1 MFKNYIK
8 IALRGMTR
16 SKLFTAINLIG
27 LAVSMSVGLLI
38 ITFVSDLISYD
49 NFHENKDNIYRI
61 VTSDQKAN
69 EPLIKMASSSVKT
82 GLSIRESFTGVED
95 ATMLCLGFNGVA
107 EIGDSQ
113 LPIKAFWADNSFFNV
128 FTYPLVAGNSETA
141 LKEPYSLVLPEK
153 SAKKLFGSSDV
164 VGRIVKFG
172 EDNYTVTAVMKDVPK
187 LSYLDFEALVSF
199 STTALQNANADNGF
213 FDWDNIYGSYSYVLL
228 PSGHNVENLQANL
241 DQFAQAENA
250 KLRDREITLSLQP
263 LMKISIGDSMANE
276 VGPTLNSLAIW
287 ILIALALIVIFSA
300 CFNYT
305 NLSIARALKR
315 SREVGIRKVI
325 GAKKKQ
331 VIFQFV
337 IESVVISLGALLLSF
352 LLFLFLREQFISLH
366 NFVDQL
372 ALMEVTP
379 KLIVSFV
386 LLAIIIGII
395 AGIFPALFFS
405 KIQAL
410 EVLKGSSNLKLFKRV
425 NLRKTLIVVQFV
437 FSLIFITITVVGY
450 TQYKNFITFDL
461 GFQTENIV
469 NIDLQGN
476 NGDLLTEKLSKIPA
490 ISELSKSKIVTSLG
504 RINTALLKYKNPN
517 DSTFVLENTVDENYL
532 SLHGHEFLA
541 GSNFIETNS
550 NEVIVNEKLLE
561 RFNISESDP
570 YGAIGEMVV
579 VDGKELIIRG
589 VLKDFHYERVESE
602 IKPTILRY
610 SSSPNGYIN
619 AKISAHNWPETQAQ
633 IESVWKE
640 IDQAHPIDA
649 LLYTD
654 RVEKAFSALAMI
666 VKIIGFLAFLA
677 ICISSL
683 GLLGMVVF
691 TTETRLKEIGIRKVL
706 GAAGGNLVFLLG
718 KHFFILLLLSASIAL
733 PATYLLFEKIILT
746 NFAYHESVGLS
757 ELFIGFLFILLVA
770 ALIIGS
776 QTLKAANT
784 NPAKILRNE

>member
-372 ALMEVTP
+372 VLMEVTP

-386 LLAIIIGII
+386 LLGITIGII

-461 GFQTENIV
+461 GFKTENIV

>member
-1 MFKNYIK
+1 M
-8 IALRGMTR
+8 
-16 SKLFTAINLIG
+16 
-27 LAVSMSVGLLI
+27 
-38 ITFVSDLISYD
+38 
-49 NFHENKDNIYRI
+49 
-61 VTSDQKAN
+61 
-69 EPLIKMASSSVKT
+69 
-82 GLSIRESFTGVED
+82 
-95 ATMLCLGFNGVA
+95 
-107 EIGDSQ
+107 
-113 LPIKAFWADNSFFNV
+113 
-128 FTYPLVAGNSETA
+128 
-141 LKEPYSLVLPEK
+141 
-153 SAKKLFGSSDV
+153 
-164 VGRIVKFG
+164 
-172 EDNYTVTAVMKDVPK
+172 
-187 LSYLDFEALVSF
+187 
-199 STTALQNANADNGF
+199 
-213 FDWDNIYGSYSYVLL
+213 
-228 PSGHNVENLQANL
+228 
-241 DQFAQAENA
+241 
-250 KLRDREITLSLQP
+250 
-263 LMKISIGDSMANE
+263 
-276 VGPTLNSLAIW
+276 
-287 ILIALALIVIFSA
+287 
-300 CFNYT
+300 
-305 NLSIARALKR
+305 
-315 SREVGIRKVI
+315 
-325 GAKKKQ
+325 
-331 VIFQFV
+331 
-337 IESVVISLGALLLSF
+337 
-352 LLFLFLREQFISLH
+352 
-366 NFVDQL
+366 
-372 ALMEVTP
+372 
-379 KLIVSFV
+379 
-386 LLAIIIGII
+386 
-395 AGIFPALFFS
+395 
-405 KIQAL
+405 
-410 EVLKGSSNLKLFKRV
+410 
-425 NLRKTLIVVQFV
+425 
-437 FSLIFITITVVGY
+437 
-450 TQYKNFITFDL
+450 
-461 GFQTENIV
+461 

>member
-1 MFKNYIK
+1 MS
-8 IALRGMTR
+8 R

-38 ITFVSDLISYD
+38 ITFVSDLMSYD
-49 NFHENKDNIYRI
+49 DFHENKDNIYRI
-61 VTSDQKAN
+61 VTSDQRTN
-69 EPLIKMASSSVKT
+69 EPIIKMASSSVKT
-82 GLSIRESFTGVED
+82 GLNIKESIAGIED
-95 ATMLCLGFNGVA
+95 ATMLCLGFNDVA
-107 EIGDSQ
+107 EIKDIQ
-113 LPIKAFWADNSFFNV
+113 IPIRAFWADNSFFNV

-164 VGRIVKFG
+164 VGRIIKFG
-172 EDNYTVTAVMKDVPK
+172 SDNYTVTAVMKDVPK

-199 STTALQNANADNGF
+199 STAALQNANSDNGF
-213 FDWDNIYGSYSYVLL
+213 FDWDNIYESYSYVLL
-228 PSGHNVENLQANL
+228 PNGHNVENIQANL
-241 DQFAQAENA
+241 DQLAQSENA

-263 LMKISIGDSMANE
+263 LTKISIGDSMANE
-276 VGPTLNSLAIW
+276 VGPTLNGLTIW
-287 ILIALALIVIFSA
+287 ILIALALIVIISA

-325 GAKKKQ
+325 GAKKHQ
-331 VIFQFV
+331 VILQFV
-337 IESVVISLGALLLSF
+337 IESIVISLGALLLSF
-352 LLFLFLREQFISLH
+352 LLFLFLRDQFISLH

-379 KLIVSFV
+379 KLIVSFIS
-386 LLAIIIGII
+386 LAVIIGII
-395 AGIFPALFFS
+395 AGVFPALFFS
-405 KIQAL
+405 KIKAL

-425 NLRKTLIVVQFV
+425 NLRKSLIVVQFV
-437 FSLIFITITVVGY
+437 FSLIFITVTVIGY
-450 TQYKNFITFDL
+450 TQYKSFITFDL

-476 NGDLLTEKLSKIPA
+476 DGNLLTEKLSKIPA
-490 ISELSKSKIVTSLG
+490 ISQVSRSSLVTSLG
-504 RINTALLKYKNPN
+504 RQNRALVKYKNPN
-517 DSTFVLENTVDENYL
+517 DSTSVLENTVDENYL

-541 GSNFIETNS
+541 GSNFIASNS

-561 RFNISESDP
+561 RFNISESNP
-570 YGAIGEMVV
+570 YEAIGEIVV

-589 VLKDFHYERVESE
+589 VLKDFHYERVEAA
-602 IKPTILRY
+602 IKPTILRF
-610 SSSPNGYIN
+610 SQTPNGYIN
-619 AKISAHNWPETQAQ
+619 AKISAYNWPETQAQ

-640 IDQAHPIDA
+640 VDQAHPMDA
-649 LLYTD
+649 QLYTD
-654 RVEKAFSALAMI
+654 RIEKAFSAMEMI
-666 VKIIGFLAFLA
+666 IKIIGFLAFLA

-706 GAAGGNLVFLLG
+706 GAAGGNLVYLLG
-718 KHFFILLLLSASIAL
+718 KNFFILLLLSASIAL
-733 PATYLLFEKIILT
+733 PITYLLFEKIILT
-746 NFAYHESVGLS
+746 NFAYHESIGLS
-757 ELFIGFLFILLVA
+757 ELFAGFLFILLIA

-776 QTLKAANT
+776 QTLIAANT
-784 NPAKILRNE
+784 NPSKILRDE

>member
-1 MFKNYIK
+1 MFKNYVK
-8 IALRGMTR
+8 IAIRGMSR

-38 ITFVSDLISYD
+38 ITFVSDLMSYD
-49 NFHENKDNIYRI
+49 DFHVNRNNIYRV
-61 VTSDQKAN
+61 VTSDQRTN
-69 EPLIKMASSSVKT
+69 EPLLKMASSSVKT

-95 ATMLCLGFNGVA
+95 ATMLCLGFNSVA
-107 EIGDSQ
+107 EIKDNQ
-113 LPIKAFWADNSFFNV
+113 IPIRAFWADNSFFNV
-128 FTYPLVAGNSETA
+128 FTYPLVAGNTETA

-164 VGRIVKFG
+164 IGRIVKFG
-172 EDNYTVTAVMKDVPK
+172 ADNYTVTAVMKDVPK

-199 STTALQNANADNGF
+199 STAALQNANADNGF

-228 PSGHNVENLQANL
+228 PKGHNVENLQANL
-241 DQFAQAENA
+241 DQLAQSENA

-276 VGPTLNSLAIW
+276 VGPTLNGLTIW
-287 ILIALALIVIFSA
+287 ILIGLAFIVIISA

-315 SREVGIRKVI
+315 SKEVGIRKVI
-325 GAKKKQ
+325 GAKKHQ
-331 VIFQFV
+331 VILQFV
-337 IESVVISLGALLLSF
+337 TESVVISLGALFLSF
-352 LLFLFLREQFISLH
+352 FLFLFLREEFISLH

-379 KLIVSFV
+379 KLVASFI
-386 LLAIIIGII
+386 LLAITIGII
-395 AGIFPALFFS
+395 AGAFPALFFS
-405 KIQAL
+405 KIKAL

-425 NLRKTLIVVQFV
+425 NLRKSLIVVQFV
-437 FSLIFITITVVGY
+437 FSLIFITVTVIGF
-450 TQYKNFITFDL
+450 TQYKNLINFDL

-476 NGDLLTEKLSKIPA
+476 DGDLLAEKLSKIPA
-490 ISELSKSKIVTSLG
+490 ISDISRSSLVTSLG
-504 RINTALLKYKNPN
+504 RQNRALLKYKNPT
-517 DSTFVLENTVDENYL
+517 DSTSVLENTVDENYL

-561 RFNISESDP
+561 RFNISESNP
-570 YGAIGEMVV
+570 QEAIGEIVV
-579 VDGKELIIRG
+579 VNGKELTIRG
-589 VLKDFHYERVESE
+589 VLKDFHYERVESA
-602 IKPTILRY
+602 IKPTILRF
-610 SSSPNGYIN
+610 SPTPNGYIN
-619 AKISAHNWPETQAQ
+619 AKISAYNWPETQAQ
-633 IESVWKE
+633 IKSVWKE

-649 LLYTD
+649 QLYTN
-654 RVEKAFSALAMI
+654 RIEKAFSAMAMI

-706 GAAGGNLVFLLG
+706 GAAGGNLIYLLG
-718 KHFFILLLLSASIAL
+718 KNFFILLLLSASIAL
-733 PATYLLFEKIILT
+733 PITYLLFDKIILT
-746 NFAYHESVGLS
+746 NFAYHESIGLS
-757 ELFIGFLFILLVA
+757 ELFAGFLFILVIA
-770 ALIIGS
+770 VLIIGS
-776 QTLKAANT
+776 QTLIAANT
-784 NPAKILRNE
+784 SPAKILRDE